1 MSKIDLSYSEF
12 KDIKNKIETL
22 IQKNMKISKK
32 LGIALILAKS
42 FDLKDAEEWIT
53 KELKGYKKGDIIP
66 DYRVLPGIKVM
77 KGIGYPIKELNG
89 SHKNIDISLG
99 NSIPDIETLIRSNS
113 STGYLRTDILLHK
126 GEMATLSFDIDGDS
140 VRYPVESP
148 TPNFKWG

>member
-66 DYRVLPGIKVM
+66 D
-77 KGIGYPIKELNG
+77 
-89 SHKNIDISLG
+89 
-99 NSIPDIETLIRSNS
+99 
-113 STGYLRTDILLHK
+113 
-126 GEMATLSFDIDGDS
+126 
-140 VRYPVESP
+140 
-148 TPNFKWG
+148 